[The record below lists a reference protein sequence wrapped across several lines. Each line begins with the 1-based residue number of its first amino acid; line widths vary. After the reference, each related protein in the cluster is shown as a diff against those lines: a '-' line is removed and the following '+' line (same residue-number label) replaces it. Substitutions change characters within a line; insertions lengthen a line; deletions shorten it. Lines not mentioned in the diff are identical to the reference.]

1 MQAQFRKIKDS
12 MATIYDIARATGV
25 SQTTVANALKG
36 KGKLSAAT
44 RERILQYAR
53 EVGYR
58 PNALARSLT
67 QRKTFT
73 IGFILPT
80 IANPFYPE
88 IAEEI
93 ERIAGQHN
101 YQVLLC
107 NTHCDAK
114 LGRLHL
120 DRLESRWVDGIIVMG
135 ISLDMAD
142 IQAHFAQGLPT
153 VLCDW
158 QENESPRGIPQVS
171 IDFYQAGALAAQHL
185 LNLGH
190 QHLAI
195 IVDEPLQALRLA
207 GFRAALQ
214 RAGVSLSPE
223 MIQHGDST
231 LESGY
236 RAAKRLF
243 ARKPY
248 PTAIF
253 ATNDWMA
260 IGAMRATRE
269 LGLDIPRDLSVI
281 GLDDIVVAAHYHPPL
296 TTIAIP
302 KQRLARA
309 ATELLLQQIEGNR
322 EFLSSIVVPPS
333 LLVRQSTT
341 VPLRAPSSSLEV
353 SP

>member
-1 MQAQFRKIKDS
+1 
-12 MATIYDIARATGV
+12 
-25 SQTTVANALKG
+25 VANALKG
-36 KGKLSAAT
+36 KGNISEAT
-44 RERILQYAR
+44 RARILQYAS

-58 PNALARSLT
+58 PNVLARSLS

-93 ERIAGQHN
+93 ERIAGQKN

-107 NTHCDAK
+107 NTHCDPK

-120 DRLESRWVDGIIVMG
+120 ERLESRWVDGAIVMG
-135 ISLDMAD
+135 ISMDIAD
-142 IQAHFAQGLPT
+142 IQAHAAQGLPT

-158 QENESPRGIPQVS
+158 QENESPRGIAQVS

-185 LNLGH
+185 LDLGH
-190 QHLAI
+190 RDLAI
-195 IVDEPLQALRLA
+195 IVDEPLQTLRLE
-207 GFRAALQ
+207 GFRSTLQ
-214 RAGVSLSPE
+214 QAGLTLRPE
-223 MIQHGDST
+223 MIQRGNST

-236 RAAKRLF
+236 AAARQLF
-243 ARKPY
+243 QQDVQ

-260 IGAMRATRE
+260 IGAMRATHE
-269 LGLDIPRDLSVI
+269 LGLRIPQDLSVI
-281 GLDDIVVAAHYHPPL
+281 GLDDIVVAAHYQPPL

-302 KQRLARA
+302 KQRLARM
-309 ATELLLQQIEGNR
+309 ATELLFQQIE
-322 EFLSSIVVPPS
+322 ETHPSPPSILVPPS
-333 LLVRQSTT
+333 LLIRQSTA
-341 VPLRAPSSSLEV
+341 APRVLTPVSASLTE
-353 SP
+353 

>member
-1 MQAQFRKIKDS
+1 MT
-12 MATIYDIARATGV
+12 TIYDIARVIGV

-36 KGKLSAAT
+36 KGNVSKAT
-44 RERILQYAR
+44 RARILQYAQ

-58 PNALARSLT
+58 PNSLARSLT

-107 NTHCDAK
+107 NTHCDPA

-120 DRLESRWVDGIIVMG
+120 ERLESRWVDGIIVMG
-135 ISLDMAD
+135 ISMDIAD

-158 QENESPRGIPQVS
+158 QENETPEGIPQVS
-171 IDFYQAGALAAQHL
+171 IDFYQAGALAARHL
-185 LNLGH
+185 LELGH
-190 QHLAI
+190 RRMAI
-195 IVDEPLQALRLA
+195 IVDEPLQTLRLE
-207 GFRAALQ
+207 GFRSELQ
-214 RAGVSLSPE
+214 AAGVSLDAE
-223 MIQHGDST
+223 MIRHGDST
-231 LESGY
+231 LESGF
-236 RAAKRLF
+236 AAANQLL
-243 ARKPY
+243 AREPR

-260 IGAMRATRE
+260 IGAMAAIHER
-269 LGLDIPRDLSVI
+269 GLQIPRDLSVV
-281 GLDDIVVAAHYHPPL
+281 GLDDILVAAHYQPPL

-302 KQRLARA
+302 KQHLARA
-309 ATELLLQQIEGNR
+309 ATELLLQQIEA
-322 EFLSSIVVPPS
+322 ESAFPPSAMVPPA
-333 LLVRQSTT
+333 LLVRQSTAT
-341 VPLRAPSSSLEV
+341 PFVANAQ
-353 SP
+353 SPQTT

>member
-1 MQAQFRKIKDS
+1 
-12 MATIYDIARATGV
+12 MATIYDIARAMGV

-36 KGKLSAAT
+36 KGNLSAAT
-44 RERILQYAR
+44 RERILQYAK

-135 ISLDMAD
+135 ISMDVAD
-142 IQAHFAQGLPT
+142 IQDHFTQGLPT

-158 QENESPRGIPQVS
+158 QENESPQGIPQVS
-171 IDFYQAGALAAQHL
+171 IDFYQAGALAAHHL
-185 LNLGH
+185 LALGH
-190 QHLAI
+190 RRLAI
-195 IVDEPLQALRLA
+195 IVDEPLQTLRLE
-207 GFRAALQ
+207 GFRATLQ
-214 RAGVSLSPE
+214 EAGLILSPE
-223 MIQHGDST
+223 MIQRGDST

-236 RAAKRLF
+236 HAARRLF
-243 ARKPY
+243 SQEVH

-260 IGAMRATRE
+260 IGAMRATHE
-269 LGLDIPRDLSVI
+269 LGLHIPRDLSVI
-281 GLDDIVVAAHYHPPL
+281 GLDDIVVAAHYQPPL

-302 KQRLARA
+302 KQRLARV
-309 ATELLLQQIEGNR
+309 ATELLLQQIEGTH
-322 EFLSSIVVPPS
+322 EAAHPLLVPPS
-333 LLVRQSTT
+333 LLIRQSTST
-341 VPLRAPSSSLEV
+341 PLHTDAL
-353 SP
+353 SPEL

>member
-1 MQAQFRKIKDS
+1 MT
-12 MATIYDIARATGV
+12 TIYDIARAVGV

-36 KGKLSAAT
+36 KGNLSAAT

-58 PNALARSLT
+58 PNVLARSLT

-107 NTHCDAK
+107 NTHSDAK

-120 DRLESRWVDGIIVMG
+120 ERLESRWVDGIIVMG
-135 ISLDMAD
+135 ISMEIAD
-142 IQAHFAQGLPT
+142 IQTRFAQGLPV

-158 QENESPRGIPQVS
+158 QENESPADIPQVS
-171 IDFYQAGALAAQHL
+171 IDFYQAGTLAAEHL
-185 LNLGH
+185 LGLGH
-190 QHLAI
+190 RRLAI
-195 IVDEPLQALRLA
+195 IVDEPLQTKRLE
-207 GFRAALQ
+207 GFRATLRKANVPLP
-214 RAGVSLSPE
+214 PE
-223 MIQHGDST
+223 MIQQGNST

-236 RAAKRLF
+236 RAAKHLF
-243 ARKPY
+243 EQEIHPS
-248 PTAIF
+248 AIF

-260 IGAMRATRE
+260 IGAMRATHE
-269 LGLDIPRDLSVI
+269 LGLQIPRDLSVI

-302 KQRLARA
+302 KQHLARE
-309 ATELLLQQIEGNR
+309 ATELLLQQIEENQK
-322 EFLSSIVVPPS
+322 LHSSLLVPPS
-333 LLVRQSTT
+333 LLVRQSTS
-341 VPLRAPSSSLEV
+341 APHKHSKDLDE
-353 SP
+353 

>member
-1 MQAQFRKIKDS
+1 MRRGNKKGD
-12 MATIYDIARATGV
+12 MATIYDIARAVGV

-36 KGKLSAAT
+36 KGNLSMAT
-44 RERILQYAR
+44 RERILQYAK

-67 QRKTFT
+67 QRKTFM

-93 ERIAGQHN
+93 ERIAQQHN

-107 NTHCDAK
+107 NTHCDPK
-114 LGRLHL
+114 LGHLHL
-120 DRLESRWVDGIIVMG
+120 EHLESRWVDGIIVMG
-135 ISLDMAD
+135 ISMDVAD
-142 IQAHFAQGLPT
+142 IRARFVQGLPA

-158 QENESPRGIPQVS
+158 QENETPEGIPQVS

-185 LNLGH
+185 LDLGH
-190 QHLAI
+190 RDLAI
-195 IVDEPLQALRLA
+195 IVDEPLQTLRLE
-207 GFRAALQ
+207 GFRATLHT
-214 RAGVSLSPE
+214 AGVELPAE

-236 RAAKRLF
+236 NAAKRLF
-243 ARKPY
+243 AQATR

-260 IGAMRATRE
+260 IGAMRATHE
-269 LGLDIPRDLSVI
+269 LGWKIPRDLSVI
-281 GLDDIVVAAHYHPPL
+281 GLDDIVVAAHYQPPL

-302 KQRLARA
+302 KQRLARI
-309 ATELLLQQIEGNR
+309 ATELLLQQIEGKS
-322 EFLSSIVVPPS
+322 ELPVSLMVPPS
-333 LLVRQSTT
+333 LLVRQSTSRLLST
-341 VPLRAPSSSLEV
+341 DGRAI
-353 SP
+353 

>member
-1 MQAQFRKIKDS
+1 MT
-12 MATIYDIARATGV
+12 TIYDIARAVGV

-36 KGKLSAAT
+36 KGNLSEAT

-58 PNALARSLT
+58 PNVLARSLT

-93 ERIAGQHN
+93 ERIARQFN

-107 NTHCDAK
+107 NTHCDPK
-114 LGRLHL
+114 LGLQHL
-120 DRLESRWVDGIIVMG
+120 EHLESRWVDGIIVMG
-135 ISLDMAD
+135 ISMNVAD
-142 IQAHFAQGLPT
+142 IQIRFQHGLPT

-158 QENESPRGIPQVS
+158 QENESPGDIPQVS
-171 IDFYQAGALAAQHL
+171 IDFYQAGTLAAHHL
-185 LNLGH
+185 LSLGH
-190 QHLAI
+190 RQLAI
-195 IVDEPLQALRLA
+195 IVDEPLQTLRLE
-207 GFRAALQ
+207 GFRATLQ
-214 RAGVSLSPE
+214 TAGVPLPSGR
-223 MIQHGDST
+223 IQRGDST

-236 RAAKRLF
+236 RAAQRLLLQKV
-243 ARKPY
+243 R

-260 IGAMRATRE
+260 IGAMRAIHQQ
-269 LGLDIPRDLSVI
+269 GLQIPRDISVI
-281 GLDDIVVAAHYHPPL
+281 GLDDIVVAAHYQPPL

-302 KQRLARA
+302 KQQLARA
-309 ATELLLQQIEGNR
+309 ATEVLFQQIEGR
-322 EFLSSIVVPPS
+322 YEGSTPLMVPPS
-333 LLVRQSTT
+333 LLIRQSTS
-341 VPLRAPSSSLEV
+341 APPVDDIV
-353 SP
+353 SPE

>member
-1 MQAQFRKIKDS
+1 

-58 PNALARSLT
+58 PNTLARSLT

-73 IGFILPT
+73 IGFLLPT

-107 NTHCDAK
+107 NTHCDTR

-120 DRLESRWVDGIIVMG
+120 ERLESRWVDGIIVMG
-135 ISLDMAD
+135 ISMDMAD

-158 QENESPRGIPQVS
+158 QENESPPRGIPQVS
-171 IDFYQAGALAAQHL
+171 IDFYQAGALAARHL
-185 LNLGH
+185 LDLGH
-190 QHLAI
+190 RSVAI
-195 IVDEPLQALRLA
+195 IVDEPLQTLRLE
-207 GFRAALQ
+207 GFRATL
-214 RAGVSLSPE
+214 RKAGVSLAPE

-236 RAAKRLF
+236 RAAQRLF
-243 ARKPY
+243 TRQPY

-260 IGAMRATRE
+260 IGAMRATHE

-296 TTIAIP
+296 TTITIP

-309 ATELLLQQIEGNR
+309 ATELLLQQIEGKH
-322 EFLSSIVVPPS
+322 EFLSSIVVPP
-333 LLVRQSTT
+333 LLTVRQSTA
-341 VPLRAPSSSLEV
+341 VPHVHSKCL
-353 SP
+353 

>member
-1 MQAQFRKIKDS
+1 MEGT
-12 MATIYDIARATGV
+12 MTTIYDIARAVGV

-36 KGKLSAAT
+36 KGNLSEAT
-44 RERILQYAR
+44 RERILQYAK

-67 QRKTFT
+67 QRRTFT
-73 IGFILPT
+73 IGFLLPT

-107 NTHCDAK
+107 NTHCDPT

-120 DRLESRWVDGIIVMG
+120 ERLESRWVDGIIVMG
-135 ISLDMAD
+135 ISMDVAD
-142 IQAHFAQGLPT
+142 IQDRFTRGLPT

-158 QENESPRGIPQVS
+158 QENESPEHIPQVS
-171 IDFYQAGALAAQHL
+171 IDFYQAGALAARHL
-185 LNLGH
+185 LDLGH
-190 QHLAI
+190 RRLAI
-195 IVDEPLQALRLA
+195 IVDEPLQTLRLE
-207 GFRAALQ
+207 GFRATLQ
-214 RAGVSLSPE
+214 EAGVSLSTE
-223 MIQHGDST
+223 MIQRGDST

-236 RAAKRLF
+236 HAAKRLF
-243 ARKPY
+243 TQEIR
-248 PTAIF
+248 PTALF

-260 IGAMRATRE
+260 IGAMRATHE
-269 LGLDIPRDLSVI
+269 LGLYIPRDLSVI
-281 GLDDIVVAAHYHPPL
+281 GLDDIVVAAHYQPPL

-309 ATELLLQQIEGNR
+309 ATEMLFRQIEGDASV
-322 EFLSSIVVPPS
+322 SSPSLLPPS

-341 VPLRAPSSSLEV
+341 VSPALEAPLGEHA
-353 SP
+353 